1 MNLRTI
7 GTRITR
13 KTLAITATCLAF
25 LFTVGAANA
34 QNTVE
39 DILSAVVRVQTE
51 IDATARTAGT
61 LGSER
66 DGHGVVIDSSGL
78 VLTIGYLILESS
90 SVLVTGPDGVAL
102 PASVVAY
109 DSETGFGLVRTQ
121 QPIRV
126 RPMRLGDSAQ
136 LNEGTGV
143 IVAGFGGRRNT
154 IRAKVVARREF
165 AGYWEYLLPNAI
177 FTQPPFPVF
186 GGAALINHEGQ
197 LVGIGSLVVGD
208 AKQGAGVNPGNMFIP
223 INALKPILGGL
234 IDSGRADRPAR
245 PWIGVYT
252 EEVRRRIFVTRLASE
267 GPGAAAGVRIGDI
280 IVSVGGKSVSSMPD
294 FYRKLWSLGAPGV
307 EVPVTVLRQSGGI
320 ETLTLYSR
328 DRYGWY
334 RTGKG
339 N

>member
-1 MNLRTI
+1 MDMRSIRNRVSHN
-7 GTRITR
+7 
-13 KTLAITATCLAF
+13 AAAFAVTCFAF
-25 LFTVGAANA
+25 WLLSSHANA
-34 QNTVE
+34 QRTVD

-51 IDATARTAGT
+51 INPSARTAGT
-61 LGSER
+61 LGAER

-121 QPIRV
+121 QPVPV

-136 LNEGTGV
+136 LNEGAGV
-143 IVAGFGGRRNT
+143 IVAGFGGRGNT
-154 IRAKVVARREF
+154 IRATVVARREF

-177 FTQPPFPVF
+177 FTQPPFRVF
-186 GGAALINHEGQ
+186 GGAALINQDGR

-208 AKQGAGVNPGNMFIP
+208 AKQGNALSPGNMFIP
-223 INALKPILGGL
+223 INALKPILGAL
-234 IDSGRADRPAR
+234 IEGGRSERPAR

-252 EEVRRRIFVTRLASE
+252 EEIRQRVFVTRLASD
-267 GPGAAAGVRIGDI
+267 GPGVAAGVETGDI
-280 IVSVGGKSVSSMPD
+280 IVSIGGKPVTGMTD
-294 FYRKLWSLGAPGV
+294 FYRKLWALGAPGV
-307 EVPVTVLRQSGGI
+307 EVPLTVLRQTGGL
-320 ETLTLYSR
+320 ETLTLRSR
-328 DRYGWY
+328 DRYDWY
-334 RTGKG
+334 RFGTG